1 MTSYQYQT
9 KTTKA
14 PDIESGGRT
23 MTRAEDRMTAYG
35 QHAKDQINTL
45 QRKPS
50 MSDHGHRLIR
60 KTSSRLGLVRKKSI
74 GFHNDGTLW
83 EHIVTCKMDCFDC
96 CVMGVCYVVI
106 GFLVLGIM
114 LAFVNGGDSATQQV
128 GFGKSFS
135 SIVLCLVQ

>member
-1 MTSYQYQT
+1 
-9 KTTKA
+9 
-14 PDIESGGRT
+14 